1 MNNEWKQIY
10 NAIIDSCLTLL
21 QEVDNIQGKQ
31 TGKTINDLERKKL
44 EKLYRNIRAKV
55 NNDKAEYTYADIAFL
70 GACANMAQVCN
81 KNLLNKATKTVDFF
95 ESSIL
100 PQFNEYNN
108 MEEEEAIIA
117 FNEKNNTSIT

>member
-1 MNNEWKQIY
+1 M
-10 NAIIDSCLTLL
+10 
-21 QEVDNIQGKQ
+21 V
-31 TGKTINDLERKKL
+31 
-44 EKLYRNIRAKV
+44 LYIKI

-70 GACANMAQVCN
+70 GTCANMAQVCN

-100 PQFNEYNN
+100 PQFNEYND

>member
-44 EKLYRNIRAKV
+44 EKLYRNIRAKI
-55 NNDKAEYTYADIAFL
+55 NNDKFECSSLRSTCKSKIKTSL
-70 GACANMAQVCN
+70 GM
-81 KNLLNKATKTVDFF
+81 
-95 ESSIL
+95 
-100 PQFNEYNN
+100 
-108 MEEEEAIIA
+108 
-117 FNEKNNTSIT
+117 